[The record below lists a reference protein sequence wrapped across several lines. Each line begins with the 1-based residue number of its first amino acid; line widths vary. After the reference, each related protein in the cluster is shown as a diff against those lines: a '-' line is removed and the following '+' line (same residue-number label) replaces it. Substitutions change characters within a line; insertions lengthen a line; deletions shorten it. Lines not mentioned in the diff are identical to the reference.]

1 MPQHGKK
8 YRERSKLVEKRD
20 HTLDEAIEILKK
32 LTYVKFD
39 EAVDLDIRLNVDPR
53 HADQQVRGTVSLPHG
68 TGKTV
73 RVAVFA
79 KGEKVREAQEAGADH
94 VGSEDL
100 VEKVAGGFTDFE
112 AAVSTPDM
120 MREVGKLGRV
130 LGPRGLMPNPKVGTV
145 TFNLREAIQEL
156 KAGKVEFRVDKTGI
170 VHVSIGKMSFD
181 SEKLRE
187 NAKILFDAVN
197 RAKPAA
203 AKGQYIRSAFVSGS
217 QTPSIKLDTASA

>member
-1 MPQHGKK
+1 
-8 YRERSKLVEKRD
+8 
-20 HTLDEAIEILKK
+20 
-32 LTYVKFD
+32 VKFD